1 MAASASPS
9 QSSKDSASS
18 NEEDQLPMKDTLKP
32 TKEKRRK
39 KTDSKAEKAL
49 QPFPAVVLNFDG
61 SERFYVDKKAERE
74 YRRVDTLHRPAC
86 PVYHSS
92 SRLGA
97 FTRSSKK
104 KKKEFKRYFSTK
116 FQKRFKESRSKSG
129 STAPLITENEFLET
143 NKLLNQSTMC
153 NVQNIS
159 AWVDLVQFQDQTPMK
174 NIPKTQLAE
183 RKFDILNKALVHN
196 PLSDELYTVYLN
208 IANEVLPSFEVSK
221 IVEKLLQKDP
231 TNYILWRGLIMA
243 TQGSMARCSVPDV
256 MKLYERAMQ
265 TNYRKR
271 RCDETMLSECNCCT

>member
-1 MAASASPS
+1 
-9 QSSKDSASS
+9 
-18 NEEDQLPMKDTLKP
+18 
-32 TKEKRRK
+32 
-39 KTDSKAEKAL
+39 
-49 QPFPAVVLNFDG
+49 
-61 SERFYVDKKAERE
+61 
-74 YRRVDTLHRPAC
+74 
-86 PVYHSS
+86 
-92 SRLGA
+92 
-97 FTRSSKK
+97 
-104 KKKEFKRYFSTK
+104 
-116 FQKRFKESRSKSG
+116 
-129 STAPLITENEFLET
+129 
-143 NKLLNQSTMC
+143 MC

-183 RKFDILNKALVHN
+183 RKFDILNKALVYN